1 MALLGT
7 YNIIAGNST
16 TYTSVWAD
24 SISSINAGKVY
35 IGTNGSGGSLSVIN
49 MVDKTLYDYYLIDK
63 PGRCN
68 EVLDS
73 ENIDDINVVI

>member
-1 MALLGT
+1 MALLGI
-7 YNIIAGNST
+7 YNIIAGSST

-24 SISSINAGKVY
+24 ADSNIFTGKMYV
-35 IGTNGSGGSLSVIN
+35 GTKGDGGALSVIN
-49 MVDKTLYDYYLIDK
+49 MVDRSIYDSYLIDR

>member
-16 TYTSVWAD
+16 TYTSIWAD
-24 SISSINAGKVY
+24 SNSNINTGKIYV
-35 IGTNGSGGSLSVIN
+35 GTKGNGGSLSVIN
-49 MVDKTLYDYYLIDK
+49 MMDKSLSDFYLIDK
-63 PGRCN
+63 PGRFN
-68 EVLDS
+68 ESLES

>member
-16 TYTSVWAD
+16 TYTSIWAD
-24 SISSINAGKVY
+24 SNSGINTGKIYV
-35 IGTNGSGGSLSVIN
+35 GTKGNGGSFSVIN
-49 MVDKTLYDYYLIDK
+49 MIDKSLSDFYLIDK
-63 PGRCN
+63 PGRFN
-68 EVLDS
+68 ESLES

>member
-1 MALLGT
+1 MTLLGT
-7 YNIIAGNST
+7 YNIIAGIST
-16 TYTSVWAD
+16 VYTSVWAD
-24 SISSINAGKVY
+24 SNTNINGGKIYV
-35 IGTNGSGGSLSVIN
+35 GTKGAGGSLSVIN
-49 MVDKTLYDYYLIDK
+49 MANKTLYDYYLIDK